1 MPATQK
7 PITVLIVDD
16 HPMFRQGIATV
27 INDLA
32 DMEVVAEAGNGLESV
47 EQYRRHK
54 PDVVIMDLRMPTLSG
69 VEAISII
76 RAESPS
82 AKILV
87 MTTYQG
93 DVEALRALK
102 AGAQGYLMKSA
113 VADDLALAI
122 RQVFRGNKYVPS
134 DLAASLA
141 DHVISGTLSKREI
154 EVLKSAALG
163 NSNLQTAQALSIS
176 EETVKSHMK
185 SIIAKL
191 NARDRTHAVLIAIRR
206 GVITE

>member
-1 MPATQK
+1 MQATQK